1 MDTVCFEDFFRLQ
14 FRLMDKEPYIG
25 RFAPS
30 PTGRLHAGSL
40 AAALASYVDARAHGG
55 TWLIRIEDV
64 DIQRCPKES
73 ALSILDV
80 LARLEMQ
87 SDAPVVWQ
95 TERFE
100 RYEAVLKELIENG
113 MAYGCSC
120 SRSEIQTANLALG
133 REGMSYPGTCRAGAQ
148 GAARSIRCRT
158 HDAPITVHD
167 RWPFPFTQCVESEV
181 GDFVIKRADG
191 NWAYQ
196 LAVLVDDHDAGV
208 TDVVRGADLI
218 ATTPRQIQLLNALGW
233 DVPRYMHI
241 PLVLNDRQEKLSKQA
256 GALALSDDLLEET
269 ERAWTHLGFERIGAD
284 RLSAFYPVA
293 IEQWKEKFQ
302 I

>member
-1 MDTVCFEDFFRLQ
+1 
-14 FRLMDKEPYIG
+14 MDKEPYVG

-64 DIQRCPKES
+64 DIQRCSKES

-120 SRSEIQTANLALG
+120 SRSDIQKANLALG
-133 REGMSYPGTCRAGAQ
+133 REGMIYPGTCRAGNQ
-148 GAARSIRCRT
+148 GHARAIRFRT
-158 HDAPITVHD
+158 HDEPITVHD
-167 RWPFPFTQCVESEV
+167 RWSFPFTQCVESEV

-218 ATTPRQIQLLNALGW
+218 DNTPRQIQLLNALGW

-293 IEQWKEKFQ
+293 IEQWKEKFR

>member
-1 MDTVCFEDFFRLQ
+1 
-14 FRLMDKEPYIG
+14 MDKEPYVG

-64 DIQRCPKES
+64 DIQRCSKES

-120 SRSEIQTANLALG
+120 SRSEIQKANLALG
-133 REGMSYPGTCRAGAQ
+133 REGMIYPGTCRAGAQ
-148 GAARSIRCRT
+148 GAARAIRFRT
-158 HDAPITVHD
+158 HDEPITVHD
-167 RWPFPFTQCVESEV
+167 RWSFPFTQCVESEV

-218 ATTPRQIQLLNALGW
+218 DNTPRQIQLLNALGW

-293 IEQWKEKFQ
+293 IEQWKEKFR

>member
-1 MDTVCFEDFFRLQ
+1 
-14 FRLMDKEPYIG
+14 MDKEPYIG

-64 DIQRCPKES
+64 DIQRCSKES

-120 SRSEIQTANLALG
+120 SRSEIQKANLALG
-133 REGMSYPGTCRAGAQ
+133 REGMIYPGTCRAGAQ
-148 GAARSIRCRT
+148 GAARAIRFRT

-167 RWPFPFTQCVESEV
+167 RWSFPFTQCVESEV

-218 ATTPRQIQLLNALGW
+218 DNTPRQIQLLNALGW

-293 IEQWKEKFQ
+293 IEQWKEKFR

>member
-1 MDTVCFEDFFRLQ
+1 
-14 FRLMDKEPYIG
+14 MDKEPYVG

-64 DIQRCPKES
+64 DIQRCSKES

-120 SRSEIQTANLALG
+120 SRSEIQKANLALG
-133 REGMSYPGTCRAGAQ
+133 REGMIYPGTCRAGAQ
-148 GAARSIRCRT
+148 GAARAIRFRT
-158 HDAPITVHD
+158 HDEPITVHD
-167 RWPFPFTQCVESEV
+167 RWSFPFTQCVESEV

-218 ATTPRQIQLLNALGW
+218 DNTPRQIQLLNALGW

>member
-1 MDTVCFEDFFRLQ
+1 
-14 FRLMDKEPYIG
+14 MDKEPYIG

-64 DIQRCPKES
+64 DIQRCSKES

-120 SRSEIQTANLALG
+120 SRSEIQKANLALG
-133 REGMSYPGTCRAGAQ
+133 REGMIYPGTCRAGAQ
-148 GAARSIRCRT
+148 GAARAIRFRT
-158 HDAPITVHD
+158 HDEPITVHD
-167 RWPFPFTQCVESEV
+167 RWSFPFTQCVESEV

-218 ATTPRQIQLLNALGW
+218 DNTPRQIQLLNALGW

-293 IEQWKEKFQ
+293 IEQWKEKFR

>member
-1 MDTVCFEDFFRLQ
+1 
-14 FRLMDKEPYIG
+14 MDKEPYVG

-64 DIQRCPKES
+64 DIQRCSKES

-120 SRSEIQTANLALG
+120 SRSEIQKANLALG
-133 REGMSYPGTCRAGAQ
+133 REGMIYPGTCRAGAQ
-148 GAARSIRCRT
+148 GAARAIRFRT

-167 RWPFPFTQCVESEV
+167 RWSFPFTQCVESEV

-218 ATTPRQIQLLNALGW
+218 DNTPRQIQLLNALGW

-293 IEQWKEKFQ
+293 IEQWKEKFR

>member
-1 MDTVCFEDFFRLQ
+1 M
-14 FRLMDKEPYIG
+14 
-25 RFAPS
+25 
-30 PTGRLHAGSL
+30 

-64 DIQRCPKES
+64 DIQRCSKES

-120 SRSEIQTANLALG
+120 SRSKIQKANLALG
-133 REGMSYPGTCRAGAQ
+133 REGMIYPGTCRAGNQ
-148 GAARSIRCRT
+148 GHARAIRFRT
-158 HDAPITVHD
+158 HDEPITVHD
-167 RWPFPFTQCVESEV
+167 RWSFPFTQCVESEV

-218 ATTPRQIQLLNALGW
+218 DNTPRQIQLLNALGW

-293 IEQWKEKFQ
+293 IEQWKEKFR

>member
-1 MDTVCFEDFFRLQ
+1 
-14 FRLMDKEPYIG
+14 MDKEPYIG

-64 DIQRCPKES
+64 DIQRCSKES

-120 SRSEIQTANLALG
+120 SRSEIQKANLALG
-133 REGMSYPGTCRAGAQ
+133 REGMIYPGTCRAGAQ
-148 GAARSIRCRT
+148 GAARAIRFRT

-167 RWPFPFTQCVESEV
+167 RWSFPFTQCVESEV

-218 ATTPRQIQLLNALGW
+218 DHTPRQIQLLNALGW

-293 IEQWKEKFQ
+293 IEQWKEKFR

>member
-1 MDTVCFEDFFRLQ
+1 
-14 FRLMDKEPYIG
+14 MDKEPYVG

-64 DIQRCPKES
+64 DIQRCSKES

-120 SRSEIQTANLALG
+120 SRSEIQKANLALG
-133 REGMSYPGTCRAGAQ
+133 REGMIYPGTCRAGVQ
-148 GAARSIRCRT
+148 GAARAIRFRT
-158 HDAPITVHD
+158 HDEPITVHD
-167 RWPFPFTQCVESEV
+167 RWSFPFTQCVESEV

-218 ATTPRQIQLLNALGW
+218 DNTPRQIQLLNALGW

-293 IEQWKEKFQ
+293 IEQWKEKFR

>member
-1 MDTVCFEDFFRLQ
+1 
-14 FRLMDKEPYIG
+14 MDKEPYVG

-64 DIQRCPKES
+64 DIQRCSKES

-120 SRSEIQTANLALG
+120 SRSEIQKANLALG
-133 REGMSYPGTCRAGAQ
+133 REGMIYPGTCRAGAQ
-148 GAARSIRCRT
+148 GAARAIRFRT
-158 HDAPITVHD
+158 HDEPITVHD
-167 RWPFPFTQCVESEV
+167 RWSFPFTQCVESEV

-218 ATTPRQIQLLNALGW
+218 DNTPRQIQLLNALGW

-284 RLSAFYPVA
+284 RLSAFYPIA

>member
-1 MDTVCFEDFFRLQ
+1 
-14 FRLMDKEPYIG
+14 MDKEPYIG

-64 DIQRCPKES
+64 DIQRCSKES

-87 SDAPVVWQ
+87 SDALVVWQ

-120 SRSEIQTANLALG
+120 SRSEIQKANLALG
-133 REGMSYPGTCRAGAQ
+133 REGMIYPGTCRAGAQ
-148 GAARSIRCRT
+148 GAARAIRFRT
-158 HDAPITVHD
+158 HDEPITVHD
-167 RWPFPFTQCVESEV
+167 RWSFPFTQCVESEV

-218 ATTPRQIQLLNALGW
+218 DNTPRQIQLLNALGW

>member
-1 MDTVCFEDFFRLQ
+1 
-14 FRLMDKEPYIG
+14 MDKEPYVG

-64 DIQRCPKES
+64 DIQRCSKES
-73 ALSILDV
+73 ALSILEV

-120 SRSEIQTANLALG
+120 SRSEIQKANLALG
-133 REGMSYPGTCRAGAQ
+133 REGMIYPGTCRAGNQ
-148 GAARSIRCRT
+148 GPARAIRFRT
-158 HDAPITVHD
+158 HDEPITVHD
-167 RWPFPFTQCVESEV
+167 RWSLPFTQCVESEV

-218 ATTPRQIQLLNALGW
+218 DNTPRQIQLLNALGW

-284 RLSAFYPVA
+284 RLSAFYPIA
-293 IEQWKEKFQ
+293 IEQWKEKFR

>member
-14 FRLMDKEPYIG
+14 FRLMDKEPYVG

-64 DIQRCPKES
+64 DIQRCSKES

-120 SRSEIQTANLALG
+120 SRSEIQKANLALG
-133 REGMSYPGTCRAGAQ
+133 REGMIYPGTCRAGAQ
-148 GAARSIRCRT
+148 GAARAIRFRT
-158 HDAPITVHD
+158 HDEPITVHD
-167 RWPFPFTQCVESEV
+167 RWSFPFTQCVESEV

-218 ATTPRQIQLLNALGW
+218 DNTPRQIQLLNALGW

-284 RLSAFYPVA
+284 RLSAFYPIA

>member
-1 MDTVCFEDFFRLQ
+1 M
-14 FRLMDKEPYIG
+14 G

-30 PTGRLHAGSL
+30 STGRLHAGSL

-64 DIQRCPKES
+64 DIQRCSKES

-113 MAYGCSC
+113 MAYGSSC
-120 SRSEIQTANLALG
+120 SRSEIQKANLALG
-133 REGMSYPGTCRAGAQ
+133 REGMIYPGTCRAGAQ
-148 GAARSIRCRT
+148 GAARAIRFRT
-158 HDAPITVHD
+158 HDEPITVHD
-167 RWPFPFTQCVESEV
+167 RWSFPFTQCVESEV

-218 ATTPRQIQLLNALGW
+218 DNTPRQIQLFNALGW

-293 IEQWKEKFQ
+293 IEQWKEKFR

>member
-1 MDTVCFEDFFRLQ
+1 MTT
-14 FRLMDKEPYIG
+14 KPYIG

-40 AAALASYVDARAHGG
+40 AAALASFVDARAHGG
-55 TWLIRIEDV
+55 RWLIRIEDV
-64 DIQRCPKES
+64 DIQRCSKES

-80 LARLEMQ
+80 LSRLEMD
-87 SDAPVVWQ
+87 SDGPIIWQ
-95 TERFE
+95 TERFD
-100 RYEAVLKELIENG
+100 RYEAALEQLLQKG

-120 SRSEIQTANLALG
+120 SRSEIQKANAALG
-133 REGMSYPGTCRAGAQ
+133 REGMIYPGTCRTGSQ
-148 GAARSIRCRT
+148 GPARAIRFKT
-158 HDAPITVHD
+158 HDEPITVYD
-167 RWPFPFTQCVESEV
+167 RWSAPFTQKVESEV

-196 LAVLVDDHDAGV
+196 LAVLVDDFESGV

-218 ATTPRQIQLLNALGW
+218 DNTPRQIQLMQALGYP
-233 DVPRYMHI
+233 VPRYMHI

-293 IEQWKEKFQ
+293 IDLWKEKFG

>member
-1 MDTVCFEDFFRLQ
+1 
-14 FRLMDKEPYIG
+14 MDKEPYVG

-64 DIQRCPKES
+64 DIQRCSKES

-120 SRSEIQTANLALG
+120 SRSEIQKANLALG
-133 REGMSYPGTCRAGAQ
+133 REGMIYPGTCRAGAQ
-148 GAARSIRCRT
+148 GAARAIRFRT
-158 HDAPITVHD
+158 HDEPITVHD
-167 RWPFPFTQCVESEV
+167 RWSFPFTQCVESEV

-218 ATTPRQIQLLNALGW
+218 DNTPRQIQLLNALGW

-256 GALALSDDLLEET
+256 GALALSDDLPEET

-293 IEQWKEKFQ
+293 IEQWKEKFR

>member
-1 MDTVCFEDFFRLQ
+1 MKT
-14 FRLMDKEPYIG
+14 KPYIG

-30 PTGRLHAGSL
+30 PTGLLHAGSL
-40 AAALASYVDARAHGG
+40 AAALASYLDARAHNG

-64 DIQRCPKES
+64 DIQRCSKAS
-73 ALSILDV
+73 ALAILDV
-80 LARLEMQ
+80 LARLGME
-87 SDAPVVWQ
+87 SDAPVIWQ
-95 TERFE
+95 TERFD
-100 RYEAVLKELIENG
+100 RYEAALATLLEKG

-120 SRSEIQTANLALG
+120 SRSEIQKANAALG
-133 REGMSYPGTCRAGAQ
+133 RDGMIYPGTCRMGAK
-148 GAARSIRCRT
+148 GSARAIRFKT
-158 HDAPITVHD
+158 HDEPITVQD
-167 RWPFPFTQCVESEV
+167 RWSEPFTQKVESEV

-196 LAVLVDDHDAGV
+196 LAVLVDDFESGV

-218 ATTPRQIQLLNALGW
+218 DNTPRQIQLMQALGYPI
-233 DVPRYMHI
+233 PRYMHI

-284 RLSAFYPVA
+284 NLAAFYPVA
-293 IEQWKEKFQ
+293 TQLWKEKFG

>member
-1 MDTVCFEDFFRLQ
+1 
-14 FRLMDKEPYIG
+14 MDKEPYVG

-64 DIQRCPKES
+64 DIQRCSKES

-120 SRSEIQTANLALG
+120 SRSEIQKANLALG
-133 REGMSYPGTCRAGAQ
+133 REGMIYPGTCRAGAQ
-148 GAARSIRCRT
+148 GAARAIRFRT
-158 HDAPITVHD
+158 HDEPITVHD
-167 RWPFPFTQCVESEV
+167 RWSFPFTQCVESEV

-218 ATTPRQIQLLNALGW
+218 DNTPRQIQLLNALGW

-241 PLVLNDRQEKLSKQA
+241 PLVLNDRQEKLSKQT

-293 IEQWKEKFQ
+293 IEQWKEKFR

>member
-1 MDTVCFEDFFRLQ
+1 
-14 FRLMDKEPYIG
+14 MDKEPYVG

-30 PTGRLHAGSL
+30 PPGRLHAGSL

-64 DIQRCPKES
+64 DIQRCSKES

-120 SRSEIQTANLALG
+120 SRSEIQKANLALG
-133 REGMSYPGTCRAGAQ
+133 REGMIYPGTCRAGAQ
-148 GAARSIRCRT
+148 GAARAIRFRT

-167 RWPFPFTQCVESEV
+167 RWSFPFTQCVESEV

-218 ATTPRQIQLLNALGW
+218 DNTPRQIQLLNALGW

-293 IEQWKEKFQ
+293 IEQWKEKFR

>member
-1 MDTVCFEDFFRLQ
+1 
-14 FRLMDKEPYIG
+14 MDKEPYVG

-64 DIQRCPKES
+64 DIQRCSKES

-120 SRSEIQTANLALG
+120 SRSEIQKANLALG
-133 REGMSYPGTCRAGAQ
+133 REGMIYPGTCRAGAQ
-148 GAARSIRCRT
+148 GAARAIRFRT
-158 HDAPITVHD
+158 HDEPITVYD
-167 RWPFPFTQCVESEV
+167 RWSFPFTQCVESEV

-218 ATTPRQIQLLNALGW
+218 DNTPRQIQLLDALGW

-293 IEQWKEKFQ
+293 IEQWKEKFR

>member
-1 MDTVCFEDFFRLQ
+1 MTT
-14 FRLMDKEPYIG
+14 KPYVG

-64 DIQRCPKES
+64 DIQRCSKES
-73 ALSILDV
+73 ANAILDV
-80 LARLEMQ
+80 LNRLEMT

-95 TERFE
+95 TDRFD
-100 RYEAVLKELIENG
+100 RYEAVLAELIEKG

-120 SRSEIQTANLALG
+120 SRSEIQKANAALG
-133 REGMSYPGTCRAGAQ
+133 RSGMIYPGTCRQ
-148 GAARSIRCRT
+148 GSKGSARAIRFKT
-158 HDAPITVHD
+158 HDAPMTVED
-167 RWPFPFTQCVESEV
+167 RWSAPFTQKVESEV

-218 ATTPRQIQLLNALGW
+218 DNTPRQIQLLNALGW

-256 GALALSDDLLEET
+256 GALALSDDLLGET

-284 RLSAFYPVA
+284 QLSAFYPVA
-293 IEQWKEKFQ
+293 IELWKEKFGL
-302 I
+302 

>member
-1 MDTVCFEDFFRLQ
+1 MTT
-14 FRLMDKEPYIG
+14 KPYIG

-40 AAALASYVDARAHGG
+40 AAALASFVDARAHGG
-55 TWLIRIEDV
+55 RWLIRIEDV
-64 DIQRCPKES
+64 DIQRCSKES

-80 LARLEMQ
+80 LSRLEMD
-87 SDAPVVWQ
+87 SDGPVIWQ
-95 TERFE
+95 TERFD
-100 RYEAVLKELIENG
+100 RYEAALEQLLQKG

-120 SRSEIQTANLALG
+120 SRSEIQKANAALG
-133 REGMSYPGTCRAGAQ
+133 REGMIYPGTCRTGSQ
-148 GAARSIRCRT
+148 GPARAIRFKT
-158 HDAPITVHD
+158 HDEPITVYD
-167 RWPFPFTQCVESEV
+167 RWSAPFTQKVESEV

-196 LAVLVDDHDAGV
+196 LAVLVDDFESGV

-218 ATTPRQIQLLNALGW
+218 DNTPRQIQLMQALGYPI
-233 DVPRYMHI
+233 PRYMHI

-293 IEQWKEKFQ
+293 IDLWKEKFG

>member
-1 MDTVCFEDFFRLQ
+1 
-14 FRLMDKEPYIG
+14 MDKEPYIG

-64 DIQRCPKES
+64 DIQRCSKES

-100 RYEAVLKELIENG
+100 RYEAVLKELLENG

-120 SRSEIQTANLALG
+120 SRSEIQKANLALG
-133 REGMSYPGTCRAGAQ
+133 REGMIYPGTCRAGAQ
-148 GAARSIRCRT
+148 GAARAIRFRT
-158 HDAPITVHD
+158 HDEPITVHD
-167 RWPFPFTQCVESEV
+167 RWSFPFTQCVESEV

-218 ATTPRQIQLLNALGW
+218 DNTPRQIQLLNALGW

-293 IEQWKEKFQ
+293 IEQWKEKFR

>member
-1 MDTVCFEDFFRLQ
+1 
-14 FRLMDKEPYIG
+14 MDKEPYIG

-64 DIQRCPKES
+64 DIQRCSKES

-120 SRSEIQTANLALG
+120 SRSEIQKANLALG
-133 REGMSYPGTCRAGAQ
+133 REGMIYPGTCRAGAQ
-148 GAARSIRCRT
+148 GAARAIRFRT

-167 RWPFPFTQCVESEV
+167 RWSFPFTQCVESEV

-218 ATTPRQIQLLNALGW
+218 DNTPRQIQLLNALGW

>member
-1 MDTVCFEDFFRLQ
+1 
-14 FRLMDKEPYIG
+14 MDKEPYVG

-64 DIQRCPKES
+64 DIQRCSKES

-100 RYEAVLKELIENG
+100 RYEAVLKELLENG

-120 SRSEIQTANLALG
+120 SRSEIQKANLALG
-133 REGMSYPGTCRAGAQ
+133 REGMIYPGTCRAGAQ
-148 GAARSIRCRT
+148 GAARAIRFRT
-158 HDAPITVHD
+158 HDEPITVHD
-167 RWPFPFTQCVESEV
+167 RWSFPFTQCVESEV

-218 ATTPRQIQLLNALGW
+218 DNTPRQIQLLNALGW

>member
-1 MDTVCFEDFFRLQ
+1 MTT
-14 FRLMDKEPYIG
+14 PYIG

-40 AAALASYVDARAHGG
+40 AAALASFVDARAHNGM
-55 TWLIRIEDV
+55 WLIRIEDV
-64 DIQRCPKES
+64 DIQRCSRES

-80 LARLEMQ
+80 LNRLEMT

-95 TERFE
+95 TDRFE
-100 RYEAVLKELIENG
+100 RYQAVLDRLLDEGL
-113 MAYGCSC
+113 AYGCSC
-120 SRSEIQTANLALG
+120 SRTDILKANAALG
-133 REGMSYPGTCRAGAQ
+133 RTGLIYPGTCREGSR
-148 GAARSIRCRT
+148 GPARAVRFRT
-158 HDAPITVHD
+158 HDTPIIVND
-167 RWPFPFTQCVESEV
+167 RWSDPFTQRVESEV
-181 GDFVIKRADG
+181 GDFVIRRADG

-218 ATTPRQIQLLNALGW
+218 DNTPRQIQFLQALGW
-233 DVPRYMHI
+233 SVPRYMHI

-256 GALALSDDLLEET
+256 GALALSDDLLAET
-269 ERAWTHLGFERIGAD
+269 ERAWVHLGFERIGAD
-284 RLSAFYPVA
+284 RLSAFYPIA
-293 IEQWKEKFQ
+293 IEMWKDRFE

>member
-1 MDTVCFEDFFRLQ
+1 
-14 FRLMDKEPYIG
+14 MDKEPYVG

-64 DIQRCPKES
+64 DIQRCSKES

-120 SRSEIQTANLALG
+120 SRSEIQKANLALG
-133 REGMSYPGTCRAGAQ
+133 REGMIYPGTCRAGAQ
-148 GAARSIRCRT
+148 GAARAIRFRT
-158 HDAPITVHD
+158 HDEPITVYD
-167 RWPFPFTQCVESEV
+167 RWSFPFTQCVESEV

-218 ATTPRQIQLLNALGW
+218 DNTPRQIQLLNALGW

-293 IEQWKEKFQ
+293 IEQWKEKFR

>member
-1 MDTVCFEDFFRLQ
+1 
-14 FRLMDKEPYIG
+14 MDKEPYVG

-64 DIQRCPKES
+64 DIQRCSKES

-120 SRSEIQTANLALG
+120 SRSEIQKANLALG
-133 REGMSYPGTCRAGAQ
+133 REGMIYPGTCRAGAQ
-148 GAARSIRCRT
+148 GAARAIRFRT

-167 RWPFPFTQCVESEV
+167 RWSFPFTQCVESEV

-218 ATTPRQIQLLNALGW
+218 DNTPRQIQLLNALGW

>member
-1 MDTVCFEDFFRLQ
+1 
-14 FRLMDKEPYIG
+14 MDKEPYVG

-64 DIQRCPKES
+64 DIQRCSKES

-120 SRSEIQTANLALG
+120 SRSEIQKANLALG
-133 REGMSYPGTCRAGAQ
+133 REGMIYPGTCRAGAQ
-148 GAARSIRCRT
+148 GAARAIRFRT
-158 HDAPITVHD
+158 HDEPLTVYD
-167 RWPFPFTQCVESEV
+167 RWSFPFTQCVESEV

-218 ATTPRQIQLLNALGW
+218 DNTPRQIQLLNALGW

-293 IEQWKEKFQ
+293 IEQWKEKFR